1 MGRHTENRKRWPGAA
16 DHASHEAA
24 QLLPPLPEILHVKA
38 YRVTG
43 QTVIEVTATTAGDEP
58 RHEYV
63 GRVFVPGAVLDLR
76 TYAQI
81 LLAVSDELRALARHL
96 QELKR

>member
-24 QLLPPLPEILHVKA
+24 QLLPPLPEMLHVKA

-43 QTVIEVTATTAGDEP
+43 QVVIEVTATTATQPP
-58 RHEYV
+58 REEYV
-63 GRVFVPGAVLDLR
+63 GRVFVPGALLDLR
-76 TYAQI
+76 SYSQV
-81 LLAVSDELRALARHL
+81 LLAVSDELRALARHI
-96 QELKR
+96 QDLKR